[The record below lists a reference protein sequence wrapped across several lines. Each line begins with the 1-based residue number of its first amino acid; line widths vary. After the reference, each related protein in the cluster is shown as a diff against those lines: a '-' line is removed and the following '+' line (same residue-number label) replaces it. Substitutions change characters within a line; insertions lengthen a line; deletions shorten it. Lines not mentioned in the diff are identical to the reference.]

1 MWARAIRGRVVRVPP
16 ALPFTI
22 RDRVLAGGCTF
33 AVGERVY
40 LTSNSAAR
48 PAGNETALNS
58 TPDLGQDEPTPD
70 LQTVKAKTGEDSAT
84 NSPSSQGNKVPDSDS
99 RSRDAGPPSLLEVAK
114 AGTSSKIY
122 LDVSRK
128 VIDIE
133 LKWMKNRRDISDRV
147 AKMLRSGQ
155 IALAAELVRTAQ
167 KRGMECTV
175 AWNHLM
181 TFSMEKGE
189 PLAAFKFY
197 NDMKKRGRK
206 PNDRTYT
213 IMLKGLASAPRDP
226 ALHPV
231 RAAYAIYRSSFA
243 SNTHPNIYHS
253 NSMLDVCRRHGDM
266 DMLWQVAGELPE
278 EGPDAP
284 DRRSYT
290 VILHSIREA
299 SQRDVAKMQ
308 KQEVDKILERKS
320 QSVLEAK
327 RVWTDI
333 VFRWKKGQL
342 SIDNVLVGA
351 MAEALLDSSSERD
364 CYNVFA
370 LYHQT
375 HGIPVLADKPA
386 DFANNPKATL
396 KKSRKRGAGE
406 VEDVPFVD
414 EHDLLVAKETGMT
427 KEPEQETFEG
437 LFDPV
442 VPAKMAA
449 NRRKN
454 EQPTPSYLEPGNKE
468 LTLIL
473 EACRTMTQAVGTG
486 KAYWERLTHEDHEYN
501 IEPDIHSFHQYLRL
515 LRVSRSSRMAVDLIR
530 DEMIPTE
537 QLQRK
542 TFHIALSCCRR
553 DRKNINVFKHANE
566 LLDLMNSHLPLPE
579 TRALLTYLEIVDI
592 LADSPNSLLA
602 FDTGDEYHSTKLDV
616 LGRKLQSSL
625 RTTAVSHLR
634 PHVAKLEAAIV
645 QEPSKVS
652 SSRNVQAKKT
662 FMDAVPGYLAL
673 KVLVRTRALID
684 TILKP
689 ENESFLSEADCQ
701 LLQKESQRLKKYSD
715 QSFASKFKSSYVVA
729 PALQSKNAD

>member
-1 MWARAIRGRVVRVPP
+1 
-16 ALPFTI
+16 
-22 RDRVLAGGCTF
+22 
-33 AVGERVY
+33 
-40 LTSNSAAR
+40 
-48 PAGNETALNS
+48 
-58 TPDLGQDEPTPD
+58 
-70 LQTVKAKTGEDSAT
+70 
-84 NSPSSQGNKVPDSDS
+84 
-99 RSRDAGPPSLLEVAK
+99 
-114 AGTSSKIY
+114 
-122 LDVSRK
+122 
-128 VIDIE
+128 
-133 LKWMKNRRDISDRV
+133 
-147 AKMLRSGQ
+147 
-155 IALAAELVRTAQ
+155 
-167 KRGMECTV
+167 
-175 AWNHLM
+175 
-181 TFSMEKGE
+181 
-189 PLAAFKFY
+189 
-197 NDMKKRGRK
+197 MKKRGRK

-231 RAAYAIYRSSFA
+231 KAAYAIYRSSFA

-308 KQEVDKILERKS
+308 KQEMDKILERKS
-320 QSVLEAK
+320 QSVQEAK

-351 MAEALLDSSSERD
+351 MAEALLDGSSERD
-364 CYNVFA
+364 CYDVFA

-375 HGIPVLADKPA
+375 HGIPVLVDKPA
-386 DFANNPKATL
+386 NFANNPKARL

-449 NRRKN
+449 NRRTN
-454 EQPTPSYLEPGNKE
+454 EQSTLSYLEPGNKE

-553 DRKNINVFKHANE
+553 DRNNINVFKNANE
-566 LLDLMNSHLPLPE
+566 LLDLMNSHLSLPE
-579 TRALLTYLEIVDI
+579 ARALLTYLEIVDI

-645 QEPSKVS
+645 QEPSKMS
-652 SSRNVQAKKT
+652 SSRSVQAKKT

-673 KVLVRTRALID
+673 KVLVRTRTLID

-689 ENESFLSEADCQ
+689 ENESFLSEADRQ
-701 LLQKESQRLKKYSD
+701 LLQKESQRLKKYSV

-729 PALQSKNAD
+729 SVLQSKNAD